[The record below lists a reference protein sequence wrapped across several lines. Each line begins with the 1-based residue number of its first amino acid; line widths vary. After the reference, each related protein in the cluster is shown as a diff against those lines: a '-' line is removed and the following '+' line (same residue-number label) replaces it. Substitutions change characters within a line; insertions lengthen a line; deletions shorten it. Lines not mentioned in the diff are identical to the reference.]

1 MNRARGRPVQGSGL
15 SRADILSAA
24 LALLDESG
32 GQGLTMR
39 TLAARLAVTPM
50 SLYRHVGGRDE
61 LVQALSE
68 MVYADVLEGT
78 EVGDD
83 PEAQVRG
90 VLIRYHQTICRHP
103 QLTLAIFSTPEALA
117 GVTRHITDRL
127 TLLLTG
133 IAAEPTL
140 WQDLLIDHAH
150 GSGLASAFAAEG
162 PMRVLAIAQY
172 RNALDRLLEKLSAS
186 NDA

>member
-1 MNRARGRPVQGSGL
+1 
-15 SRADILSAA
+15 
-24 LALLDESG
+24 
-32 GQGLTMR
+32 MR
-39 TLAARLAVTPM
+39 TLASRLEVTPM

-78 EVGDD
+78 EAGDD
-83 PEAQVRG
+83 AEAQVRG
-90 VLIRYHQTICRHP
+90 ILIRYHQTICRHP

-133 IAAEPTL
+133 LAVEPTL
-140 WQDLLIDHAH
+140 WRNLLIDHAH
-150 GSGLASAFAAEG
+150 GSGLACAFAAEG
-162 PMRVLAIAQY
+162 PMRVLTMAQY
-172 RNALDRLLEKLSAS
+172 RNALDRLLEKLSAC
-186 NDA
+186 NAA